1 MRRSWIREKL
11 CPRRTAPKGGAR
23 FVAQCLTRDIRLI
36 EEYHGT
42 AIAAELLGF
51 GDSAAMNVHVRDLA
65 ANTDGRAQVITLA
78 LVLGAL
84 EARTA
89 KDAWRYGGR
98 GDRCCGPADLLQF
111 LQANGYELSD
121 VEKIVTGELD
131 SEAVITRLT
140 QQVLMTKESDG
151 LAS

>member
-1 MRRSWIREKL
+1 MAVPRSSPSRS
-11 CPRRTAPKGGAR
+11 CSAR
-23 FVAQCLTRDIRLI
+23 WKP
-36 EEYHGT
+36 
-42 AIAAELLGF
+42 
-51 GDSAAMNVHVRDLA
+51 
-65 ANTDGRAQVITLA
+65 
-78 LVLGAL
+78 
-84 EARTA
+84 A

-140 QQVLMTKESDG
+140 QQV
-151 LAS
+151 